1 MQRDKRVSP
10 GRGRAT
16 CGNTTDTEPKSKN
29 FGCPLKEATGL
40 CLRRELE
47 KLVTCFEVHTFSTP
61 HFTLQFLCLSDKVVL
76 QLPCLSEKK
85 RTLQT
90 A

>member
-29 FGCPLKEATGL
+29 FGRPSKEATLDTEL
-40 CLRRELE
+40 CLRCELE
-47 KLVTCFEVHTFSTP
+47 KLVHM
-61 HFTLQFLCLSDKVVL
+61 L
-76 QLPCLSEKK
+76 
-85 RTLQT
+85 
-90 A
+90 